1 MSDPSLLSQFK
12 FTERQRQAVTRRS
25 RTIAV
30 VAGAGSG
37 KTRVLVGR
45 YLHLLEKGYPL
56 RSLAAITFT
65 EKAAREMRSRIR
77 AAIEERLAAQS
88 TPSDTW
94 SSALTDLDA
103 ARIGTIHS
111 LCAEILRA
119 HPAEAGVD
127 PGFAVVDEGQAAALQ
142 AQSVEAALAWA
153 ATQAETAPL
162 FGALTENGLRRV
174 LATLLAR
181 RLDAQPA
188 LDASR
193 SDEWPAHLGRWLDA
207 RLNAANWIE
216 ALRALS
222 GVRAHKDSDKLEQAR
237 LDVLAHVET
246 VRAARAAED
255 WDAAFEAL
263 ALLRRAISTGGQKGN
278 WDEGD
283 LALAREAMSALRDH
297 FDAELAPLVGKDG
310 AVRWSLDRQAA
321 DLIASLRLVFAH
333 ALDAYQHLKGERQ
346 ALDFDDLEG
355 GAARL
360 LSERPDVGERWRAD
374 LRAVLVDEFQDT
386 NPRQRQIVYALTG
399 FNTENAAHAGDLFVV
414 GDAKQSIYK
423 FRGADVS
430 VFRRVQADIAA
441 SGGLSVDLDLTFRA
455 HRSLLDAV
463 NALLAPILGEV
474 DDPARP
480 YQVPFAPLR
489 AYRKAPALET
499 LRAPYVE
506 LHLGLGDDAE
516 TGRLAAAAALAD
528 RLRDLSANEGVAWGD
543 VALLFRSSSN
553 FDVYEDA
560 LERAGIPFVTVA
572 GRGFYDRPEI
582 RDVLNA
588 LAAIADPTDDLA
600 LAGLLRSP
608 AIGLSDADLYR
619 LRWGD
624 GDQPQSLSE
633 KSLNPPPSHQG
644 TNDHQEN
651 LGVSRRLGDS
661 VVSFQ
666 TVSQPLW
673 DALNASQERSARED
687 IARACSIIAELHALS
702 GRVSAAAILKR
713 FLDLTGYRAI
723 LAGAPQGRRLRRNVD
738 KLLADAHRSRLVG
751 LGEFLEY
758 VQSLRDVGVREGE
771 APVDPSAG
779 SGGGAAQLM
788 TVHKAKGLEFPV
800 VVIADAAYEH
810 RGGGE
815 TALVDESLG
824 LLIGLSD
831 GPLRSATPSAT
842 LPPSLRYEGGR
853 GRSRASSARPTMWRL
868 ASLDEA
874 AKEEAEDARLL
885 YVAATR
891 AKEKLIVSGHV
902 KLSAKGALALRGW
915 LARLG
920 SVIGLEEIVVEA
932 ETSEPRTLDVRIPGE
947 AGSLV
952 CVLHPPRAATTV
964 PFSGLP
970 SAEPL
975 PAPISIAD
983 LVAPISADLVDT
995 VNLQSAI
1002 RDQQSRVW
1010 RVVPR
1015 AKRPGGPAW
1024 VVGKLVHEALRR
1036 WRFPSAGNFDVFLW
1050 PFALEAGLTDA
1061 AEIQATLD
1069 EARRLLTRFQA
1080 HPLCAEIGAAARYHE
1095 VPYALAGDSGI
1106 VDLLYRAEAGW
1117 TIVDFKTDE
1126 LRSLDEMRETIRREG
1141 YDAQVL
1147 RYVDALAAQLGQR
1160 PRARL
1165 AFLNVAGE
1173 VQVMELE
1180 VF

>member
-1 MSDPSLLSQFK
+1 MSDSAAPSQFK
-12 FTERQRQAVTRRS
+12 FTERQKQAVTRRS
-25 RTIAV
+25 RAIAV

-77 AAIEERLAAQS
+77 AAIEERLADQS
-88 TPSDTW
+88 PTSNLQSPTSNFQPPT
-94 SSALTDLDA
+94 SSPWATAFTELDA

-119 HPAEAGVD
+119 HPAEAGID
-127 PGFAVVDEGQAAALQ
+127 PDFAVLEEGQTAALQ
-142 AQSVEAALAWA
+142 AQSVEEALAWA
-153 ATQAETAPL
+153 ATRTETAPL
-162 FGALTENGLRRV
+162 FAALTENGLRRV
-174 LATLLAR
+174 LATLLTR
-181 RLDAQPA
+181 RLDIQPA

-193 SDEWPAHLGRWLDA
+193 GDRWPAHLGRWIDE
-207 RLNAANWIE
+207 RLGAPIWIDSLG
-216 ALRALS
+216 ALT
-222 GVRAHKDSDKLEQAR
+222 GVRAREPVDKLEHAR
-237 LDVLAHVET
+237 LGVLSEWHA
-246 VRAARAAED
+246 VRAAREAQD
-255 WDAAFEAL
+255 WDAIFTAL
-263 ALLRRAISTGGQKGN
+263 AQLRRAISTAGQKAN
-278 WDEGD
+278 WDASD
-283 LALAREAMSALRDH
+283 LAAAREAMSAVRDYY
-297 FDAELAPLVGKDG
+297 DAELAPLVGKDG
-310 AVRWSLDRQAA
+310 SIRWALDRQAA
-321 DLIASLRLVFAH
+321 ELIAALRPAFAH
-333 ALDAYQHLKGERQ
+333 ARAAYQRLKDKRQ
-346 ALDFDDLEG
+346 ALDFDDLES

-360 LSERPDVGERWRAD
+360 LRERADVGDRWRAD

-386 NPRQRQIVYALTG
+386 NARQRQIVYALTG
-399 FNTENAAHAGDLFVV
+399 FKLEEAAQAGDLFVV

-430 VFRRVQADIAA
+430 VFREVQADIAA

-455 HRSLLDAV
+455 HRALLDAV
-463 NALLAPILGEV
+463 NALLAPVLGET
-474 DDPARP
+474 DDPSRP

-489 AYRKAPALET
+489 AYRKSPGAET
-499 LRAPYVE
+499 LHAPYVE
-506 LHLGLGDDAE
+506 FQLGLGEDAE
-516 TGRLAAAAALAD
+516 SGRLAAASALAD
-528 RLRDLSANEGVAWGD
+528 RLRELCADEGVAWGD

-619 LRWGD
+619 LRFAEGD
-624 GDQPQSLSE
+624 ERP
-633 KSLNPPPSHQG
+633 
-644 TNDHQEN
+644 
-651 LGVSRRLGDS
+651 R
-661 VVSFQ
+661 
-666 TVSQPLW
+666 PLW
-673 DALNASQERSARED
+673 DALVETSEVSQDFGSPAR
-687 IARACSIIAELHALS
+687 ARACNIVAELQALS
-702 GRVSAAAILKR
+702 GRVSAAAIFKR

-723 LAGAPQGRRLRRNVD
+723 LASVPEGRRLRRNVD
-738 KLLADAHRSRLVG
+738 KLLADAHRSRLIG

-771 APVDPSAG
+771 APVEA
-779 SGGGAAQLM
+779 GGAVQLM

-815 TALVDESLG
+815 MVLVDDALG

-831 GPLRSATPSAT
+831 S
-842 LPPSLRYEGGR
+842 GG
-853 GRSRASSARPTMWRL
+853 ARPAMWRL
-868 ASLDEA
+868 ASLHDA
-874 AKEEAEDARLL
+874 AKDEAEDARLL

-902 KLSAKGALALRGW
+902 KRNAKGTLGLRGW

-920 SVIGLEEIVVEA
+920 SVIGLDEIVIEGETTAPRALEVRVPGETGSLACLLHPLRALEA
-932 ETSEPRTLDVRIPGE
+932 TLDSETPASGP
-947 AGSLV
+947 A
-952 CVLHPPRAATTV
+952 RA
-964 PFSGLP
+964 
-970 SAEPL
+970 PL
-975 PAPISIAD
+975 PLPDLALPISPPASGALDHEAREREAD
-983 LVAPISADLVDT
+983 LP
-995 VNLQSAI
+995 
-1002 RDQQSRVW
+1002 SRVW

-1015 AKRPGGPAW
+1015 ARRPGGPAW

-1036 WRFPSAGNFDVFLW
+1036 WRFPSEDNFDVFLW

-1061 AEIQATLD
+1061 AEIQATLN
-1069 EARRLLTRFQA
+1069 EARRLLDRFQA
-1080 HPLCAEIGAAARYHE
+1080 HLLCAEIGAAARYHE

-1106 VDLLYRAEAGW
+1106 IDLLYRAEAGW

-1126 LRSLDEMRETIRREG
+1126 LRSLDEMRETIRREA
-1141 YDAQVL
+1141 YDAQVR
-1147 RYVDALAAQLGQR
+1147 RYADALAAQLGQR
-1160 PRARL
+1160 PRTQL
-1165 AFLNVAGE
+1165 VFLRVAGE
-1173 VQVMELE
+1173 IQVIDLPSTQGD
-1180 VF
+1180 